1 MLGVR
6 IPPGLPFIFEIMAK
20 SKKKK
25 KKKKKKPAAAPQ
37 AAPNQTQ
44 AVAVAETKVDK
55 KRKAVDKPSVKERT
69 TGTFDKIGQF
79 LREVRI
85 ELSKVTWPTR
95 KDTIASTSVV
105 LVIVIL
111 IAAFLGIVDLG
122 LSRLMRMLLS

>member
-6 IPPGLPFIFEIMAK
+6 LPPGLPFIFEIMAK

-25 KKKKKKPAAAPQ
+25 KKKKSAAPAQ
-37 AAPNQTQ
+37 AATDQPQ
-44 AVAVAETKVDK
+44 AVAVAVAESKVPK
-55 KRKAVDKPSVKERT
+55 KRKAVAKPSVKERT
-69 TGTFDKIGQF
+69 SGTIDTIGQF

-111 IAAFLGIVDLG
+111 IAIFLGIVDLG
-122 LSRLMRMLLS
+122 LSRLMRILLN

>member
-6 IPPGLPFIFEIMAK
+6 LPPGLPFIFEIMAK

-25 KKKKKKPAAAPQ
+25 KKKSAAPAQAAADKS
-37 AAPNQTQ
+37 Q
-44 AVAVAETKVDK
+44 AVAVAESKVPK
-55 KRKAVDKPSVKERT
+55 KRKAVAKPSVKERT
-69 TGTFDKIGQF
+69 SGTIETIRQF

-111 IAAFLGIVDLG
+111 IGAFLGIVDLG
-122 LSRLMRMLLS
+122 LSRIMRILLS

>member
-1 MLGVR
+1 
-6 IPPGLPFIFEIMAK
+6 MAK

-25 KKKKKKPAAAPQ
+25 KKKSAAPAQ
-37 AAPNQTQ
+37 ATAEKPK
-44 AVAVAETKVDK
+44 AVAVADSKPIK
-55 KRKAVDKPSVKERT
+55 KRKAEPKTSVIERT
-69 TGTFDKIGQF
+69 SGVVDTVKQF
-79 LREVRI
+79 LREVRV

-122 LSRLMRMLLS
+122 LSKLMRLLLS

>member
-25 KKKKKKPAAAPQ
+25 KKKKSAAAAQ
-37 AAPNQTQ
+37 AVTKQPQ
-44 AVAVAETKVDK
+44 AVAVAETKVAK

-69 TGTFDKIGQF
+69 TGTIDKISQF

-105 LVIVIL
+105 LVIVFL
-111 IAAFLGIVDLG
+111 IAVFLGIVDLG
-122 LSRLMRMLLS
+122 LSRLMRILLN

>member
-6 IPPGLPFIFEIMAK
+6 LPPGLPFIFEIMAK

-25 KKKKKKPAAAPQ
+25 KKKSAAPAQAAADKS
-37 AAPNQTQ
+37 Q
-44 AVAVAETKVDK
+44 AVAVAESKVSK
-55 KRKAVDKPSVKERT
+55 KRKAVAKPSVKERT
-69 TGTFDKIGQF
+69 SGTIETIRQF

-105 LVIVIL
+105 LVIVFL
-111 IAAFLGIVDLG
+111 IGAFLGIVDLG
-122 LSRLMRMLLS
+122 LSRVMRILLS

>member
-1 MLGVR
+1 
-6 IPPGLPFIFEIMAK
+6 MAK

-25 KKKKKKPAAAPQ
+25 KKKKSAAPAQ
-37 AAPNQTQ
+37 AATDQPQ
-44 AVAVAETKVDK
+44 AVAVAVAESKVPK
-55 KRKAVDKPSVKERT
+55 KRKAVAKPSVKERT
-69 TGTFDKIGQF
+69 SGTIDTISQF

-111 IAAFLGIVDLG
+111 IAIFLGIVDLG
-122 LSRLMRMLLS
+122 LSRLMRILLN

>member
-37 AAPNQTQ
+37 AAINQTQ

-122 LSRLMRMLLS
+122 LSRLMRILLS

>member
-1 MLGVR
+1 
-6 IPPGLPFIFEIMAK
+6 MAK

-25 KKKKKKPAAAPQ
+25 KKKKSAAATQ
-37 AAPNQTQ
+37 AATNQPQ
-44 AVAVAETKVDK
+44 AVAVAETKVAK

-69 TGTFDKIGQF
+69 TGTIDKISQF

-105 LVIVIL
+105 LVIVFL
-111 IAAFLGIVDLG
+111 IAVFLGIVDLG
-122 LSRLMRMLLS
+122 LSRLMRILLN

>member
-25 KKKKKKPAAAPQ
+25 KKRKSAAATQ
-37 AAPNQTQ
+37 AASKQPQ
-44 AVAVAETKVDK
+44 AVAVAETKVAK

-69 TGTFDKIGQF
+69 SGTIDKISQF

-105 LVIVIL
+105 LVIVFL
-111 IAAFLGIVDLG
+111 IAVFLGIVDLG
-122 LSRLMRMLLS
+122 LSRLMRILLN

>member
-6 IPPGLPFIFEIMAK
+6 LPPGLPFIFEIMAK

-25 KKKKKKPAAAPQ
+25 KKKSAAPAQAAADKS
-37 AAPNQTQ
+37 Q
-44 AVAVAETKVDK
+44 AVAVAESKVSK
-55 KRKAVDKPSVKERT
+55 KRKAVAKPSVKERT
-69 TGTFDKIGQF
+69 SGTIETIRQF

-105 LVIVIL
+105 LVIVFL
-111 IAAFLGIVDLG
+111 IGAFLGIVDLG
-122 LSRLMRMLLS
+122 LSRIMRILLS

>member
-6 IPPGLPFIFEIMAK
+6 LPPGLPFIFEIMAK

-25 KKKKKKPAAAPQ
+25 KKKSAAPAQ
-37 AAPNQTQ
+37 AATDKSQ
-44 AVAVAETKVDK
+44 AVAVAEAKVPK
-55 KRKAVDKPSVKERT
+55 KRKAVAKPSVKERT
-69 TGTFDKIGQF
+69 SGTIETIRQF

-105 LVIVIL
+105 LVIVFL
-111 IAAFLGIVDLG
+111 IGAFLGIVDLG
-122 LSRLMRMLLS
+122 LSRIMRILLS

>member
-25 KKKKKKPAAAPQ
+25 KKKKKPAAAAQ
-37 AAPNQTQ
+37 VATNQPQ
-44 AVAVAETKVDK
+44 AVAVTESKVVK

-69 TGTFDKIGQF
+69 SGTIDKIGQF

-111 IAAFLGIVDLG
+111 IAVFLGIVDLG
-122 LSRLMRMLLS
+122 LSRLMRILLS

>member
-25 KKKKKKPAAAPQ
+25 KKKKQSAAPAPAAIEQPQAVGVAESKPA
-37 AAPNQTQ
+37 
-44 AVAVAETKVDK
+44 K
-55 KRKAVDKPSVKERT
+55 KRKAVAKPSVKERT
-69 TGTFDKIGQF
+69 SGTIDTITQF

-122 LSRLMRMLLS
+122 LSRLMRILLS

>member
-25 KKKKKKPAAAPQ
+25 KKKKSTAPAQ
-37 AAPNQTQ
+37 AATDQPQ
-44 AVAVAETKVDK
+44 AVAVAESKVPK
-55 KRKAVDKPSVKERT
+55 KRKAVAKPSVKERT
-69 TGTFDKIGQF
+69 SGTIDTIGQF

-111 IAAFLGIVDLG
+111 IATFLGIVDLG
-122 LSRLMRMLLS
+122 LSRLMRILLS

>member
-25 KKKKKKPAAAPQ
+25 KKKKKSAAATQVATNQPQ
-37 AAPNQTQ
+37 AA
-44 AVAVAETKVDK
+44 AVAESKVAK

-69 TGTFDKIGQF
+69 SGTIDKIGQF

-111 IAAFLGIVDLG
+111 IGAFLGIVDLG
-122 LSRLMRMLLS
+122 LSRLMRILLS

>member
-6 IPPGLPFIFEIMAK
+6 LPPGLPFIFEIMAK
-20 SKKKK
+20 SKRKKK
-25 KKKKKKPAAAPQ
+25 KKSAAPAQ
-37 AAPNQTQ
+37 AATDQPQ
-44 AVAVAETKVDK
+44 AVAVAESKVPK
-55 KRKAVDKPSVKERT
+55 KRKAVAKPSVKERT
-69 TGTFDKIGQF
+69 SGTIDTIGQF

-111 IAAFLGIVDLG
+111 IAVFLGIVDLG
-122 LSRLMRMLLS
+122 LSRLMRILLS

>member
-1 MLGVR
+1 
-6 IPPGLPFIFEIMAK
+6 MAK

-25 KKKKKKPAAAPQ
+25 KKKKSAAPAQ
-37 AAPNQTQ
+37 AATDQPQ
-44 AVAVAETKVDK
+44 AVAESKPAK
-55 KRKAVDKPSVKERT
+55 KRKAVAKPSVKERT
-69 TGTFDKIGQF
+69 SGTIDTIGQF

-111 IAAFLGIVDLG
+111 IGAFLGIVDLG
-122 LSRLMRMLLS
+122 LSRLMRILLS

>member
-25 KKKKKKPAAAPQ
+25 KKKKKRSAAAAQ
-37 AAPNQTQ
+37 APTNQTQ
-44 AVAVAETKVDK
+44 VVAVAETKIEK
-55 KRKAVDKPSVKERT
+55 KRKAVDTPSVKERT
-69 TGTFDKIGQF
+69 TGTFDKISQF

-122 LSRLMRMLLS
+122 LSRLMRILLS

>member
-25 KKKKKKPAAAPQ
+25 KKKKSAAPAPAAIDQPQ
-37 AAPNQTQ
+37 T
-44 AVAVAETKVDK
+44 VAVAESKPAK
-55 KRKAVDKPSVKERT
+55 KRKAVAKPSVKERT
-69 TGTFDKIGQF
+69 SGTIDTITQF

-105 LVIVIL
+105 LVIVFL
-111 IAAFLGIVDLG
+111 IAVFLGIVDLG
-122 LSRLMRMLLS
+122 LSRLMRILLS